1 MVLRGCFARGSLV
14 REALI
19 PWDLGTHPIF
29 EIVLVYEREGATQ
42 WVVPLIFSGGHGEIW
57 TAINV

>member
-1 MVLRGCFARGSLV
+1 MVLSGCFARESLV
-14 REALI
+14 REAFF

-42 WVVPLIFSGGHGEIW
+42 
-57 TAINV
+57 